1 MQLVETSSFLGLAD
15 RRSAEPCLTVA
26 PHLVLDRPARSG
38 CQRDRAGRADQPGD
52 RVEDSGTN
60 VLLAD
65 P

>member
-15 RRSAEPCLTVA
+15 RRPAEPPLTVD
-26 PHLVLDRPARSG
+26 PHLVVDKLTRSG
-38 CQRDRAGRADQPGD
+38 CRRDRAGRGDQLPG
-52 RVEDSGTN
+52 RVEDSGTT